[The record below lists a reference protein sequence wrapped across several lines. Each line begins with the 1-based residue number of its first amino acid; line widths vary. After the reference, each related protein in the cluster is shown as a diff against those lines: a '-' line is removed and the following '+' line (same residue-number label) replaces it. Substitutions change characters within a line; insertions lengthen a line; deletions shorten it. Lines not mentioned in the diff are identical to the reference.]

1 MALLH
6 EVLRAMAADAEVV
19 EEVVR
24 AARTESPEVA
34 RLPVTETR
42 RHVAIVLAAG
52 LAAFERPGGTSEQDF
67 AAAAVLGADRAA
79 QGVPIAAL
87 LRGVQAGRSRAVEI
101 AVGRG
106 KAAGVPDDVMLAA
119 LVDFDRNTRALERQV
134 IAGYHEA
141 EVELSRTVHDTRV
154 RLLRRLL
161 GGGREDTVPSAD
173 EVAQGGLNPDARYH
187 CLLSDVTDP
196 YQARVVER
204 RLCATGGIFGLV
216 EGRLTGLA
224 PRLPLTSALGD
235 DVLLVASPAAP
246 LAEIR
251 ALYSLCA
258 MALPTAARGRPRGLY
273 GVADLAAETALAAQ
287 PELATLVSGAVLD
300 ALIPGDAFHGQ
311 LVSTALAYLDH
322 GRRLDQT
329 AAALHVHANTV
340 RYRLGRLQ
348 EITGSSLDLPEEDDG
363 SQVLHTLHWWWAL
376 RTWLNRPGPPSV

>member
-1 MALLH
+1 MGHRLLG
-6 EVLRAMAADAEVV
+6 EVLRAMAADVEVV
-19 EEVVR
+19 ESVVH

-34 RLPVTETR
+34 RLPVDENR

-52 LAAFERPGGTSEQDF
+52 LASFERPGGASEQDF

-79 QGVPIAAL
+79 QGIPIAAL
-87 LRGVQAGRSRAVEI
+87 LRGVQAGRSRGVEI
-101 AVGRG
+101 AVERG
-106 KAAGVPDDVMLAA
+106 KAAGVPDGVMLAA

-141 EVELSRTVHDTRV
+141 ELELSRTIHDTRV
-154 RLLRRLL
+154 QLLRRLL
-161 GGGREDTVPSAD
+161 RGDTAVPSAE
-173 EVAQGGLNPDARYH
+173 EVAQAGLNPDGHYH

-204 RLCATGGIFGLV
+204 RLSVAGGIFGLV
-216 EGRLTGLA
+216 EGRLTGLV
-224 PRLPLTSALGD
+224 PRLPSTSAFED
-235 DVLLVASPAAP
+235 DVLVVASPAAR

-251 ALYSLCA
+251 GLYSLCA
-258 MALPTAARGRPRGLY
+258 VALPTAARRRSRGLLE
-273 GVADLAAETALAAQ
+273 VSDLAVETALAAQ
-287 PELATLVSGAVLD
+287 PGLAVLLSSTVLG
-300 ALIPGDAFHGQ
+300 ALTPGDAFHHQ
-311 LVSTALAYLDH
+311 LASTALTYLDH

-348 EITGSSLDLPEEDDG
+348 EITGSSLDLPEDAEG

-376 RTWLNRPGPPSV
+376 RTWLAG

>member
-1 MALLH
+1 MASLH
-6 EVLRAMAADAEVV
+6 DVLSAMAADAEVV

-79 QGVPIAAL
+79 QGIPIAAL

-106 KAAGVPDDVMLAA
+106 RAAGVPDDVMLAA

-141 EVELSRTVHDTRV
+141 ELELSRTVHDTRV

-161 GGGREDTVPSAD
+161 GADHTVPSAD

-204 RLCATGGIFGLV
+204 RLRATGGIFGLV

-224 PRLPLTSALGD
+224 PRLPTSSALGD

-246 LAEIR
+246 LTEIR
-251 ALYSLCA
+251 GLYSLCA
-258 MALPTAARGRPRGLY
+258 KAVPTAARGRPRGLY
-273 GVADLAAETALAAQ
+273 AVTDLAVETALAAQ
-287 PELATLVSGAVLD
+287 PELAALVSDAVLD

-348 EITGSSLDLPEEDDG
+348 EITGSSLDLLDEAEG
-363 SQVLHTLHWWWAL
+363 SQVVHTLQWWWAL
-376 RTWLNRPGPPSV
+376 RTWLNRTGPPSV

>member
-1 MALLH
+1 MAHRSLH
-6 EVLRAMAADAEVV
+6 DVLAAMAADAGVV
-19 EEVVR
+19 DEVVR

-34 RLPVTETR
+34 RLPVDENR

-52 LAAFERPGGTSEQDF
+52 LASFDRPGGAGEQDY

-79 QGVPIAAL
+79 QGVPLAAL

-101 AVGRG
+101 AVERG

-141 EVELSRTVHDTRV
+141 ELELSRTVHDSRA

-161 GGGREDTVPSAD
+161 SGDTTPPSAE
-173 EVAQGGLNPDARYH
+173 EVANTGLNPGGRFH
-187 CLLSDVTDP
+187 CLLSDVGDP
-196 YQARVVER
+196 YQAMVVER
-204 RLCATGGIFGLV
+204 RLGATGGVFGLV

-224 PRLPLTSALGD
+224 PRLPTASALGD
-235 DVLLVASPAAP
+235 DVLMVASPAVP
-246 LAEIR
+246 LAEVR
-251 ALYSLCA
+251 AMHALCV
-258 MALPTAARGRPRGLY
+258 MALPTRSRGLHA
-273 GVADLAAETALAAQ
+273 VADLAVETALAAQ
-287 PELATLVSGAVLD
+287 PGLAALLEGTLLN
-300 ALIPGDAFHGQ
+300 ALTPGDPFHEQ

-340 RYRLGRLQ
+340 RYRLSRLG
-348 EITGSSLDLPEEDDG
+348 EITGTSLDPPEDDG
-363 SQVLHTLHWWWAL
+363 GTHVRHTVGWWWAL
-376 RTWLNRPGPPSV
+376 RTWRSG

>member
-1 MALLH
+1 MAHRLLH
-6 EVLRAMAADAEVV
+6 EVLRAMAADADVV

-34 RLPVTETR
+34 RLPVHENR

-52 LAAFERPGGTSEQDF
+52 LASFERPGGTSEQDY

-101 AVGRG
+101 AVERG

-141 EVELSRTVHDTRV
+141 ELELSRTVHDSRA

-161 GGGREDTVPSAD
+161 AGDTAVPSAE
-173 EVAQGGLNPDARYH
+173 EVAHAGLNPDGRYH
-187 CLLSDVTDP
+187 CLLSDVGDP
-196 YQARVVER
+196 YQALVVER
-204 RLCATGGIFGLV
+204 RLGGTGGIFGLV
-216 EGRLTGLA
+216 EGRLAGLA
-224 PRLPLTSALGD
+224 PRLPTPSALGD
-235 DVLLVASPAAP
+235 DVLMVVSPAVP
-246 LAEIR
+246 LTEVR
-251 ALYSLCA
+251 GMHTLCA
-258 MALPTAARGRPRGLY
+258 MALPTAARERARGLHE
-273 GVADLAAETALAAQ
+273 VADLAVETALAAQ
-287 PELATLVSGAVLD
+287 PGLAALLGGALLG
-300 ALIPGDAFHGQ
+300 ALTRGDAFHEQ

-340 RYRLGRLQ
+340 RYRLGRLG
-348 EITGSSLDLPEEDDG
+348 EITGASLDLPEDDDG
-363 SQVLHTLHWWWAL
+363 SQVRHTVAWWWAL
-376 RTWLNRPGPPSV
+376 RTWRSG

>member
-1 MALLH
+1 MGHRLLG
-6 EVLRAMAADAEVV
+6 EVLRAMAADVEVV
-19 EEVVR
+19 EAVVH

-34 RLPVTETR
+34 RLPVDENR

-52 LAAFERPGGTSEQDF
+52 LASFERPGGTSEQDF
-67 AAAAVLGADRAA
+67 DAAAVLGADRAA
-79 QGVPIAAL
+79 QGIPIAAL

-101 AVGRG
+101 AVERG

-141 EVELSRTVHDTRV
+141 ELELSRTIHDTRV
-154 RLLRRLL
+154 QLLRRLL
-161 GGGREDTVPSAD
+161 RGDTAVPSAE
-173 EVAQGGLNPDARYH
+173 EVAQAGLNPDGHYH

-196 YQARVVER
+196 YQAKVVER
-204 RLCATGGIFGLV
+204 RISVAGGIFGLV
-216 EGRLTGLA
+216 EGRLTGLV
-224 PRLPLTSALGD
+224 PRLPSASVFED
-235 DVLLVASPAAP
+235 DVLVVASPAAR

-251 ALYSLCA
+251 GLYSLCA
-258 MALPTAARGRPRGLY
+258 MALPTAARRRSRGLY
-273 GVADLAAETALAAQ
+273 AVSDLAVETALAAQ
-287 PELATLVSGAVLD
+287 PGLAVLLSGTVLG
-300 ALIPGDAFHGQ
+300 ALTPGDAFHHQ
-311 LVSTALAYLDH
+311 LVSTALTYLDH

-348 EITGSSLDLPEEDDG
+348 EITGASLDLPEDAEG

-376 RTWLNRPGPPSV
+376 RTWLAG